1 MHYLFLHKLFFM
13 LTRSDLAAI
22 RELITP
28 QFPNVSFF
36 SFAEKI
42 INQAINNGRTKTA
55 AGYATAV
62 NHLRRFARGSRLKFE
77 DFTAP
82 YLAAFKDYLLARSS
96 PDNAAAVLV
105 NLRTI
110 YNRFAN
116 YYDIDRQP
124 FKRLK
129 IKRQSKNQGGNRA
142 LSAQQIKKI
151 FDYVPSNVFTEMAR
165 DIFELS
171 FNLCGINVCDLYELR
186 ASALRHNSITYQ
198 RKKTRDRRADR
209 AEITIKLTYRAAFLF
224 NKYFDPF
231 CRRALNFYNRYSTA
245 EGFLKMINKHLKII
259 GDAVGVPNLTSYFA
273 RHSWA
278 SIAFNDCNINIE
290 DITQALN
297 HVNRDHL
304 TDFVYIKKN
313 FSRVDAAN
321 LLVFKRVYEQ

>member
-1 MHYLFLHKLFFM
+1 M
-13 LTRSDLAAI
+13 LTSSDLAAI
-22 RELITP
+22 KNLITP
-28 QFPNVSFF
+28 QFPNVSVF

-42 INQAINNGRTKTA
+42 INQAINNGRDKSA

-62 NHLRRFARGSRLKFE
+62 NHLRRFAKGSRLKF
-77 DFTAP
+77 DDLTTP
-82 YLAAFKDYLLARSS
+82 YLAAFKDYLLSRST

-110 YNRFAN
+110 YNRFAY
-116 YYDIDRQP
+116 YYDIDKQP

-142 LSAQQIKKI
+142 LSKVQLRKI
-151 FDYVPSNVFTEMAR
+151 FEYSPDNHYTELAR
-165 DIFELS
+165 DVFELS
-171 FNLCGINVCDLYELR
+171 FNLCGINICDLYELQ
-186 ASALRHNSITYQ
+186 SKALYNNTLTYN

-209 AEITIKLTYRAAFLF
+209 AEITIKLTDRASFLF
-224 NKYFDPF
+224 NKYSDPF

-245 EGFLKMINKHLKII
+245 EGFIKMINKYLKII
-259 GDAVGVPNLTSYFA
+259 GDAVGVPHLTTYFA

-278 SIAFNDCNINIE
+278 SIAYNDCNIPIE

-304 TDFVYIKKN
+304 TDFIYIKKN
-313 FSRVDAAN
+313 FSRVDSAN
-321 LLVFKRVYEQ
+321 LQVIEYVYSD